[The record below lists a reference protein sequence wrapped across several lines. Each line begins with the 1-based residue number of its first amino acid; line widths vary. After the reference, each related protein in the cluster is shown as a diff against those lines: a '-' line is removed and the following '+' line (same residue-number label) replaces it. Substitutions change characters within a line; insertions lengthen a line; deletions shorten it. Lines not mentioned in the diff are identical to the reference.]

1 MLKAGGGRNNEP
13 KRSSHRED
21 DRPGNWMREP
31 KRRTRAAKS
40 AETRAMAAERA
51 ANQVEKKG
59 KHLRGW
65 RTEKRD
71 VFA

>member
-1 MLKAGGGRNNEP
+1 
-13 KRSSHRED
+13 
-21 DRPGNWMREP
+21 
-31 KRRTRAAKS
+31 
-40 AETRAMAAERA
+40 MAAERA